1 MRLGIVL
8 AGFTA
13 LPAAELIAAA
23 REAEARGYHTAW
35 LGEVAGYDAIV
46 MSTVVATHTE
56 RLVVANGVLP
66 VQTRT
71 PVILGMATASLNHLA
86 PGRFALGLGLSS
98 RTIVEQ
104 WHGLAFS
111 PALGQIREAVAIVRK
126 VAAGERVNH
135 EGAFYRVKNFRLTGP
150 APKAPVRVYLAALG
164 PEMLE
169 LAGEIAD
176 GVLLNWI
183 PPEAVAASVA
193 HLEAGAGKAGRT
205 LDGFEIA
212 SFVRTCVTDD
222 AAAARETLARD
233 ITGYAT
239 VDVYASFFRDRG
251 LPGRGGGGG
260 RGVELGRPGRR
271 RQARLAAHARRP
283 RRGRRRGLLP
293 GPHRRVRRRRRH
305 PAGDRA
311 LRAGR
316 RRPRVAP
323 ANAAHLSLSRC
334 PCASSA

>member
-13 LPAAELIAAA
+13 LPASELIAAA

-35 LGEVAGYDAIV
+35 LGEVSGYDAIV

-56 RLVVANGVLP
+56 RLHVANGVLP

-71 PVILGMATASLNHLA
+71 PVVLGMATASLNHLA

-111 PALGQIREAVAIVRK
+111 PSLAQIREAVDIVRK
-126 VAAGERVNH
+126 VAAGERVTVD
-135 EGAFYRVKNFRLTGP
+135 GTVYRVRNFRLTGP
-150 APKAPVRVYLAALG
+150 VPAAPVRVYLAALG

-183 PPEAVAASVA
+183 PPEAVPASIA
-193 HLEAGAGKAGRT
+193 HLKAGAARAGRT
-205 LDGFEIA
+205 LEGFEIA

-222 AAAARETLARD
+222 PAAARQTLARD

-239 VDVYASFFRDRG
+239 VDVYASFFRTAG
-251 LPGRGGGGG
+251 YAEE
-260 RGVELGRPGRR
+260 V
-271 RQARLAAHARRP
+271 AAVGAAWA
-283 RRGRRRGLLP
+283 
-293 GPHRRVRRRRRH
+293 
-305 PAGDRA
+305 AGDRA
-311 LRAGR
+311 GAVKQISPRMLDGLGVVGDEAFCRARIAEFARSGLTQPVVVPFTAAGADRASLLRTLRAF
-316 RRPRVAP
+316 P
-323 ANAAHLSLSRC
+323 
-334 PCASSA
+334 

>member
-8 AGFTA
+8 AGFTS
-13 LPAAELIAAA
+13 LPMVDFVAAA

-46 MSTVVATHTE
+46 MSTVVVTHTE

-98 RTIVEQ
+98 KTIVEQ
-104 WHGLAFS
+104 WHGLSFS
-111 PALGQIREAVAIVRK
+111 PALGQIREAVEIVRK
-126 VAAGERVNH
+126 VAGGERVNH
-135 EGAFYRVKNFRLTGP
+135 EGKFYRVKNFRLTGP
-150 APKAPVRVYLAALG
+150 VPTAPVRVYLAALG

-183 PPEAVAASVA
+183 PPEAVPASIA
-193 HLEAGAGKAGRT
+193 HLQTGARRAGRA
-205 LDGFEIA
+205 LDAFEIA

-222 AAAARETLARD
+222 AAAARATLARD

-239 VDVYASFFRDRG
+239 VDVYASFFRTAGYPDE
-251 LPGRGGGGG
+251 
-260 RGVELGRPGRR
+260 V
-271 RQARLAAHARRP
+271 AAVGAAW
-283 RRGRRRGLLP
+283 GS
-293 GPHRRVRRRRRH
+293 
-305 PAGDRA
+305 GDRA
-311 LRAGR
+311 GAIKRVSPRMLDGLGVVGDEAFCRARIAEFARSGLTQPVVVPFTPGGADRASLLRTLR
-316 RRPRVAP
+316 TFP
-323 ANAAHLSLSRC
+323 
-334 PCASSA
+334 

>member
-8 AGFTA
+8 AGFTPS
-13 LPAAELIAAA
+13 PAAEFIAAA

-35 LGEVAGYDAIV
+35 LGEVSGYDAIV

-98 RTIVEQ
+98 KTIVEQ
-104 WHGLAFS
+104 WHGLSFS
-111 PALGQIREAVAIVRK
+111 PALGQIREAVEIVRK
-126 VAAGERVNH
+126 VAGGERVNH
-135 EGAFYRVKNFRLTGP
+135 EGKFYRVRNFRSTGP
-150 APKAPVRVYLAALG
+150 VPTAPVRVYLAALG

-169 LAGEIAD
+169 LAGEVAD

-183 PPEAVAASVA
+183 PPEAVPVSIA
-193 HLEAGAGKAGRT
+193 HLEAGARRAGRT
-205 LDGFEIA
+205 LENFEIA

-222 AAAARETLARD
+222 VAAARETLARD

-239 VDVYASFFRDRG
+239 VDVYASFFRTAGYPDE
-251 LPGRGGGGG
+251 
-260 RGVELGRPGRR
+260 V
-271 RQARLAAHARRP
+271 AAVGAAW
-283 RRGRRRGLLP
+283 G
-293 GPHRRVRRRRRH
+293 
-305 PAGDRA
+305 AGDRA
-311 LRAGR
+311 GAVKRVSPRMLDGLGVVGDEALCRARIAEFARTGLTQPVIVPFAPAGADRASLLRTLRAF
-316 RRPRVAP
+316 P
-323 ANAAHLSLSRC
+323 
-334 PCASSA
+334 

>member
-8 AGFTA
+8 AGFTSA
-13 LPAAELIAAA
+13 PLADFVAAA

-35 LGEVAGYDAIV
+35 LGEVSGYDAIV

-56 RLVVANGVLP
+56 KLHVANGVLP

-98 RTIVEQ
+98 KTIVEQ
-104 WHGLAFS
+104 WHGLSFAPS
-111 PALGQIREAVAIVRK
+111 LAQIREAVEIVRK
-126 VAAGERVNH
+126 VASGERVTH
-135 EGAFYRVKNFRLTGP
+135 EGKHYRVKGFRLTSP
-150 APKAPVRVYLAALG
+150 PPKAPVRVYLAALG

-183 PPEAVAASVA
+183 PPEAVSSSIA
-193 HLEAGAGKAGRT
+193 HIQTGAQRAGRT
-205 LDGFEIA
+205 LENFEIA
-212 SFVRTCVTDD
+212 SFIRTCVTDD

-239 VDVYASFFRDRG
+239 VDVYASFFKTAGYADE
-251 LPGRGGGGG
+251 
-260 RGVELGRPGRR
+260 VS
-271 RQARLAAHARRP
+271 AVSAAW
-283 RRGRRRGLLP
+283 G
-293 GPHRRVRRRRRH
+293 
-305 PAGDRA
+305 AGDRA
-311 LRAGR
+311 GAVKRVSPRMLDGLGVVGDEAFCRARIAEFAGTGITQPVIVPFAPAGADRASLLRTLRAF
-316 RRPRVAP
+316 P
-323 ANAAHLSLSRC
+323 
-334 PCASSA
+334 

>member
-8 AGFTA
+8 AGFTPS
-13 LPAAELIAAA
+13 PAADFIAAA

-35 LGEVAGYDAIV
+35 LGEVSGYDAIV

-98 RTIVEQ
+98 KTIVEQ
-104 WHGLAFS
+104 WHGLSFS
-111 PALGQIREAVAIVRK
+111 PALGQIREAVEIVRK
-126 VAAGERVNH
+126 VAGGERVNH
-135 EGAFYRVKNFRLTGP
+135 EGKFYRVRNFRLTGP
-150 APKAPVRVYLAALG
+150 VATTPVRVYLAALG

-183 PPEAVAASVA
+183 PPEAVPASIA
-193 HLEAGAGKAGRT
+193 HLEVGARRAGRA
-205 LDGFEIA
+205 LDNFEIA

-239 VDVYASFFRDRG
+239 VDVYASFFRTAGYPDE
-251 LPGRGGGGG
+251 
-260 RGVELGRPGRR
+260 V
-271 RQARLAAHARRP
+271 AAVGAAW
-283 RRGRRRGLLP
+283 G
-293 GPHRRVRRRRRH
+293 
-305 PAGDRA
+305 AGDRA
-311 LRAGR
+311 GAVKRISQRMLDGLGVVGDEAFCRARIAEFARTGLTQPVIVPFAPPGADRASLLRTLRAF
-316 RRPRVAP
+316 P
-323 ANAAHLSLSRC
+323 
-334 PCASSA
+334 

>member
-8 AGFTA
+8 AGFTS
-13 LPAAELIAAA
+13 LPTADFIAAA

-35 LGEVAGYDAIV
+35 LGEVSGYDAIV

-98 RTIVEQ
+98 KTIVEQ
-104 WHGLAFS
+104 WHGLSFT
-111 PALGQIREAVAIVRK
+111 PALGQIREAVEIVRK
-126 VAAGERVNH
+126 VAGGERVNH
-135 EGAFYRVKNFRLTGP
+135 EGTFYRVRNFRLTGP
-150 APKAPVRVYLAALG
+150 VPKAPVRVYLAALG

-183 PPEAVAASVA
+183 PPEAVPASIA
-193 HLEAGAGKAGRT
+193 HLQAGARRAGRT
-205 LDGFEIA
+205 LENFEIA
-212 SFVRTCVTDD
+212 SFVRTCVTDA

-239 VDVYASFFRDRG
+239 VDVYASFFRTAGYPDE
-251 LPGRGGGGG
+251 
-260 RGVELGRPGRR
+260 V
-271 RQARLAAHARRP
+271 AAVGA
-283 RRGRRRGLLP
+283 
-293 GPHRRVRRRRRH
+293 
-305 PAGDRA
+305 AWSSGDRA
-311 LRAGR
+311 GAVKRVSPRMLDGLGVVGDEAFCRARIAEFARTGLTQ
-316 RRPRVAP
+316 PVIVPFGP
-323 ANAAHLSLSRC
+323 AGADRASLSRTLRAF
-334 PCASSA
+334 P

>member
-1 MRLGIVL
+1 MRAGIVL
-8 AGFTA
+8 AGFTS
-13 LPAAELIAAA
+13 LPAADFIATA

-35 LGEVAGYDAIV
+35 LGEVSGYDAIV

-71 PVILGMATASLNHLA
+71 PVILGMAAASLNHLA

-98 RTIVEQ
+98 KTIVEQ
-104 WHGLAFS
+104 WHGLSFS
-111 PALGQIREAVAIVRK
+111 PALGQIREAVEIVRQ
-126 VAAGERVNH
+126 VASGERVNH
-135 EGAFYRVKNFRLTGP
+135 EGKFYRVKNFRLTSPPP
-150 APKAPVRVYLAALG
+150 AAPVRVYLAALG

-183 PPEAVAASVA
+183 PPEAVPASIT
-193 HLEAGAGKAGRT
+193 HLEAGARRAGRT

-222 AAAARETLARD
+222 ATAARETLARD

-239 VDVYASFFRDRG
+239 VDVYASFFRTAGYPDE
-251 LPGRGGGGG
+251 
-260 RGVELGRPGRR
+260 V
-271 RQARLAAHARRP
+271 AAVGA
-283 RRGRRRGLLP
+283 
-293 GPHRRVRRRRRH
+293 
-305 PAGDRA
+305 AWASGDRA
-311 LRAGR
+311 GAVKRVSPRMLDGLGVVGDEAFCRARIAEFARAGITQ
-316 RRPRVAP
+316 PVIVPFAP
-323 ANAAHLSLSRC
+323 AADRASLLRTLRTF
-334 PCASSA
+334 P

>member
-13 LPAAELIAAA
+13 LPAADFIAAA

-35 LGEVAGYDAIV
+35 LGEVSGYDALV

-56 RLVVANGVLP
+56 RLHVANGVLP

-71 PVILGMATASLNHLA
+71 PVVLGMATASLNHLA

-104 WHGLAFS
+104 WHGLSFS
-111 PALGQIREAVAIVRK
+111 PALAQIREAVDIVRK
-126 VAAGERVNH
+126 VGGGQRVNH
-135 EGAFYRVKNFRLTGP
+135 EGKVYRVKNFRLTGP
-150 APKAPVRVYLAALG
+150 APTAPVRVYLAALG

-183 PPEAVAASVA
+183 PPEAVPASIA
-193 HLEAGAGKAGRT
+193 HLQRGAARAGRT

-233 ITGYAT
+233 VTGYAT
-239 VDVYASFFRDRG
+239 VDAYASFFRTAGYADEVTAVATAWG
-251 LPGRGGGGG
+251 
-260 RGVELGRPGRR
+260 
-271 RQARLAAHARRP
+271 
-283 RRGRRRGLLP
+283 
-293 GPHRRVRRRRRH
+293 
-305 PAGDRA
+305 AGDRA
-311 LRAGR
+311 GAVKQISPRMLDGLGVVGNEAFCRARIGEFAGSGLTQPVIVPFAPAGADRASLLRTLRAF
-316 RRPRVAP
+316 P
-323 ANAAHLSLSRC
+323 
-334 PCASSA
+334 

>member
-1 MRLGIVL
+1 MRAGIVL
-8 AGFTA
+8 AGFTS
-13 LPAAELIAAA
+13 LPAADFIATA

-35 LGEVAGYDAIV
+35 LGEVSGYDAIV

-71 PVILGMATASLNHLA
+71 PVILGMAAASLNHLA

-98 RTIVEQ
+98 KTIVEQ
-104 WHGLAFS
+104 WHGLSFS
-111 PALGQIREAVAIVRK
+111 PALGQIREAVEIVRQ
-126 VAAGERVNH
+126 VASGERVNH
-135 EGAFYRVKNFRLTGP
+135 EGKFYRVKNFRLTSPPP
-150 APKAPVRVYLAALG
+150 AAPVRVYLAALG

-183 PPEAVAASVA
+183 PPEAVPASIT
-193 HLEAGAGKAGRT
+193 HLETGARRAGRT

-222 AAAARETLARD
+222 ATAARETLARD

-239 VDVYASFFRDRG
+239 VDVYASFFRTAGYPDE
-251 LPGRGGGGG
+251 
-260 RGVELGRPGRR
+260 V
-271 RQARLAAHARRP
+271 AAVSA
-283 RRGRRRGLLP
+283 
-293 GPHRRVRRRRRH
+293 
-305 PAGDRA
+305 AWASGDRSGA
-311 LRAGR
+311 VKRVSPRMLDGLGVVGDEAFCRARIAEFARAGITQ
-316 RRPRVAP
+316 PVIVPFAP
-323 ANAAHLSLSRC
+323 AADRASLLRTLRTF
-334 PCASSA
+334 P

>member
-1 MRLGIVL
+1 MRAGIVL
-8 AGFTA
+8 AGFTS
-13 LPAAELIAAA
+13 LPAADFIATA

-35 LGEVAGYDAIV
+35 LGEVSGYDAIV

-71 PVILGMATASLNHLA
+71 PVILGMAAASLNHLA

-98 RTIVEQ
+98 KTIVEQ
-104 WHGLAFS
+104 WHGLSFS
-111 PALGQIREAVAIVRK
+111 PALGQIREAVEIVRQ
-126 VAAGERVNH
+126 VASGERVNH
-135 EGAFYRVKNFRLTGP
+135 EGKFYRVKNFRLTSPPP
-150 APKAPVRVYLAALG
+150 AAPVRIYLAALG

-183 PPEAVAASVA
+183 PPEAVPASIT
-193 HLEAGAGKAGRT
+193 HLETGARRAGRT

-222 AAAARETLARD
+222 ATAARETLARD

-239 VDVYASFFRDRG
+239 VDVYASFFRTAGYPDE
-251 LPGRGGGGG
+251 
-260 RGVELGRPGRR
+260 V
-271 RQARLAAHARRP
+271 AAVGA
-283 RRGRRRGLLP
+283 
-293 GPHRRVRRRRRH
+293 
-305 PAGDRA
+305 AWASGDRA
-311 LRAGR
+311 GAVKRVSPRMLDGLGVVGDEAFCRARIAEFARAGITQ
-316 RRPRVAP
+316 PVIVPFAP
-323 ANAAHLSLSRC
+323 AADRASLLRTLRTF
-334 PCASSA
+334 P